1 MMVINAAYKVLRD
14 PSTRKKYDRERVG
27 RSGKDS
33 VTSAASTTN
42 VQPSS
47 SGPRARH
54 EEADAGPVDSL
65 ASILSDLL
73 KDILENGGEK
83 VVGDIFSSL
92 DKLVSLW
99 MVHCVAVRS
108 EVI

>member
-14 PSTRKKYDRERVG
+14 PSTRKRYDRGRVD
-27 RSGKDS
+27 RSRKDS
-33 VTSAASTTN
+33 VISAASSAAN
-42 VQPSS
+42 VHPSS
-47 SGPRARH
+47 SGRRTRH
-54 EEADAGPVDSL
+54 EEEVDTGPVDSL

-92 DKLVSLW
+92 DKWVSL
-99 MVHCVAVRS
+99 
-108 EVI
+108 